1 MDYVNKS
8 TNKKEKPK
16 FSKPTAYK
24 NITTSQM
31 GK

>member
-16 FSKPTAYK
+16 FSKPEAYK
-24 NITTSQM
+24 NINTSKM
-31 GK
+31 RK